1 MHFVDISPR
10 IKLSLEASS
19 EHHDAVFGR
28 GVAQLC
34 RGVEET
40 GSLNKAAK
48 ELGMAYSKAW
58 RIVKHTEET
67 FRIQLLERNGAH
79 GSTLTDDGKALLEAY
94 DELQEDVARYARE
107 RLADIAARIEA

>member
-1 MHFVDISPR
+1 MHFADISPR
-10 IKLSLEASS
+10 IKLSLQASS
-19 EHHDAVFGR
+19 ERRDAVFGR

-34 RGVEET
+34 RGVEST

-67 FRIQLLERNGAH
+67 FGIQLLERNGAH
-79 GSTLTDDGKALLEAY
+79 GSTLTDDGRALLEAY
-94 DELQEDVARYARE
+94 DALQEDVARYARE
-107 RLADIAARIEA
+107 RLAAIAARLEA